1 MKTSMQE
8 DTIQALDIRYI
19 RSRFPVLQQQVNG
32 HDLVYFDNA
41 ATTQKPQSVIDALTQ
56 YYQGYNANIHRGIHT
71 LAEHATAAFED
82 TRRTMRAF
90 LNAGEPEEIIFTK
103 GTTEGINL
111 VAQTYGRQ
119 NLAAGDEVII
129 SAMEHHS
136 NIVPWQLICEEKGAH
151 LKVIPVTDAGELQM
165 DEYRNMLSSRT
176 RIVSVVYA
184 SNSLGT
190 VNPVKEIIRLAH
202 DVGAVVL
209 IDAAQAAGHCAVD
222 VQELDCD
229 FLSLSAHKIYGPT
242 GVGVLYGKRALL
254 EAMPPYQGGGEMIKD
269 VTFAKTTFN
278 ELPYKFE
285 AGTPNIGDVI
295 AMKPAIEFIQE
306 LGKPAMAA
314 HEAVLQKKI
323 SEGLGR
329 LPGIKLIGTAARKI
343 GVVSFVVEGIHHFD
357 MGMMLD
363 ARGIAIRTGHHCTQP
378 LMDRFGIE
386 GTNRVSLAVYNTE
399 EEANYLLDTVENVI
413 SKRRKG

>member
-1 MKTSMQE
+1 MQE

-90 LNAGEPEEIIFTK
+90 LNAGELEEIIFTK

>member
-1 MKTSMQE
+1 MQE

>member
-1 MKTSMQE
+1 MQE

-202 DVGAVVL
+202 DAGAVVL